1 MIYGYDRIGLR
12 RGRDAG
18 RRNITRGLSRGAAYK
33 LISAAD
39 RAGSDF
45 YGKSAI
51 RAEIRFTTRRP
62 ARSKIL
68 SPIRARHRR
77 VNLES
82 QADRER
88 FGSRAAMISKTRAR
102 DETRFRRAFPFRA
115 RAKRSFC
122 EVNTRANSF
131 SRNAWRSTWLMGPRA
146 STRSLTDDIPW
157 PDIARNILYICIDS
171 RKHTLARYF
180 ASFRSRENRIPT
192 DSPVP
197 TKSSYFAICRN
208 SQRCSL
214 TIVSDVLRF
223 SRSPILT

>member
-1 MIYGYDRIGLR
+1 MESPR
-12 RGRDAG
+12 
-18 RRNITRGLSRGAAYK
+18 S
-33 LISAAD
+33 
-39 RAGSDF
+39 
-45 YGKSAI
+45 
-51 RAEIRFTTRRP
+51 AEIRFTTRRP

-88 FGSRAAMISKTRAR
+88 FGSRDVSV
-102 DETRFRRAFPFRA
+102 ERFLSALA
-115 RAKRSFC
+115 QNDRS

-131 SRNAWRSTWLMGPRA
+131 SRNAWRSTWLMIPRA

-180 ASFRSRENRIPT
+180 VSFRSRENRIPRLSRP
-192 DSPVP
+192 DQVEL
-197 TKSSYFAICRN
+197 FRN
-208 SQRCSL
+208 L
-214 TIVSDVLRF
+214 
-223 SRSPILT
+223 P